1 MQSNCF
7 EGFNRDRANSINAT
21 DASVVIVVI
30 EHSLLLTSKFRSG
43 ALKNQKVEMRFKR
56 VGVRL

>member
-30 EHSLLLTSKFRSG
+30 EHSLLTSKFRSG